1 MDRELLGLSLSYHGS
16 YLLDQLRAEEQ
27 LTLED
32 VIALKSTVPIPVSDE
47 PRFVN
52 NDCFFIWGSLYLLVA
67 SIDWPCEV
75 ANCVWARYNINGIA
89 SMFNSRELCSLYV
102 QSTKVDCIN
111 TCLYLA
117 KT

>member
-1 MDRELLGLSLSYHGS
+1 LMLIFSVFVVDIVFIMDRELLGLSLSYHGS

-52 NDCFFIWGSLYLLVA
+52 NDCFFI
-67 SIDWPCEV
+67 
-75 ANCVWARYNINGIA
+75 
-89 SMFNSRELCSLYV
+89 
-102 QSTKVDCIN
+102 
-111 TCLYLA
+111 
-117 KT
+117 